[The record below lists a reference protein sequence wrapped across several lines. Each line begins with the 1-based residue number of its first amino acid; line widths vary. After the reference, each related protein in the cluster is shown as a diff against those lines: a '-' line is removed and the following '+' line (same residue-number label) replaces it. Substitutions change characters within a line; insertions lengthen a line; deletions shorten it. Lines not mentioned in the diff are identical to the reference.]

1 MVGCRPGQLRSAPEL
16 AATEVMADLLACL
29 QLLLPHLASL
39 PGQCRLTVRPT
50 PDAAAELWHDSI
62 ACWLC
67 RAEAR
72 M

>member
-39 PGQCRLTVRPT
+39 PGQHRLSVFRSRQTWQQSWGVTV
-50 PDAAAELWHDSI
+50 
-62 ACWLC
+62 
-67 RAEAR
+67 
-72 M
+72 